1 MWPPPIP
8 YFPPLCF
15 FFFICVFAGKES
27 CFERIMQRFGRKVV
41 YVVVGDGVEEEQAAK
56 KVMDPWTSPRDPAL
70 VLAVWARLDKSLPLF
85 CCRIFVLA
93 FSASTCCALISVPRD
108 GGSKLQ
114 LLDFLEMSGL
124 VFNILHLLLK
134 IASRLSYC
142 YITRASDILNHRC
155 LHISPIC
162 SPAVGSILHA
172 GSWDCTRNTLALWE
186 NMHRSEEIFFLHV
199 STRGHSS
206 TITLSRRNNPFF

>member
-1 MWPPPIP
+1 M
-8 YFPPLCF
+8 
-15 FFFICVFAGKES
+15 
-27 CFERIMQRFGRKVV
+27 
-41 YVVVGDGVEEEQAAK
+41 
-56 KVMDPWTSPRDPAL
+56 
-70 VLAVWARLDKSLPLF
+70 
-85 CCRIFVLA
+85 LA
-93 FSASTCCALISVPRD
+93 FSVSTCCALISVPRD

-114 LLDFLEMSGL
+114 LLDFFRNVWSC
-124 VFNILHLLLK
+124 FDIFHLLLK

-186 NMHRSEEIFFLHV
+186 NMHRSVEFFFFFFCM
-199 STRGHSS
+199 SARGHSS
-206 TITLSRRNNPFF
+206 TLTFSRRSNPFF